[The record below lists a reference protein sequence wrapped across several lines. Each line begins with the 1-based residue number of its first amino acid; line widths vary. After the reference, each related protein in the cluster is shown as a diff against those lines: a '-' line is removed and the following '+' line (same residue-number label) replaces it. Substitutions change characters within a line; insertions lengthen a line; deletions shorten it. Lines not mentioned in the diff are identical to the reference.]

1 MIFSDAFSPLAAF
14 SMGSFLDSYHS
25 SWPFQE
31 LGKWGTM
38 DFLGSEF
45 FKDEAVV
52 ISIYLGVGQTLIWR
66 NVLKTAAVCRSEFIK
81 PRWQSI
87 GFLDPK
93 DAKVCSWSNPK
104 TPKRSV
110 FAQKKALVGLVKYI
124 IFRSIPL
131 LSPLLSHYP
140 SLPPL
145 LSPWNDYYPTIIPLV
160 SHYLSPALSPSLSYF
175 DSRSKLSAEL
185 QLADAGDTCAA
196 PFRSRRWSTWA
207 HGARAH
213 QRDGFGCYIRIYIV
227 LYLYYIIFYLFILY
241 LYSYYIIFYLY
252 YIILFIS
259 YFIYIKSYLYY
270 IIFYLY
276 YILFILNH
284 ICIIFYLYYIIFI
297 FIFYLYLYSIILYYI
312 YIYIILYLYLYYIIF
327 IFILYYIY
335 YIIFVLYYINI
346 ILILYIIFVLYYI
359 FIIILYYIY
368 IILYLYYII
377 LYYIILYNITFGTKN
392 QQGWFTQNLKSFVIG
407 TARFSCF
414 TIPKDMGQ

>member
-1 MIFSDAFSPLAAF
+1 MTID
-14 SMGSFLDSYHS
+14 
-25 SWPFQE
+25 WI
-31 LGKWGTM
+31 
-38 DFLGSEF
+38 LGS
-45 FKDEAVV
+45 
-52 ISIYLGVGQTLIWR
+52 QR
-66 NVLKTAAVCRSEFIK
+66 C
-81 PRWQSI
+81 QS
-87 GFLDPK
+87 LQLVESQN
-93 DAKVCSWSNPK
+93 A
-104 TPKRSV
+104 KRSV
-110 FAQKKALVGLVKYI
+110 FAQKKALVGLVKNI

-213 QRDGFGCYIRIYIV
+213 QRDGFGCGCYIRIYIV

-252 YIILFIS
+252 YIILFIL

-270 IIFYLY
+270 IIL
-276 YILFILNH
+276 
-284 ICIIFYLYYIIFI
+284 YLYYIIF
-297 FIFYLYLYSIILYYI
+297 ILYYI
-312 YIYIILYLYLYYIIF
+312 YIYILLYYIIF

-335 YIIFVLYYINI
+335 IYITLYLYLYYIIF
-346 ILILYIIFVLYYI
+346 
-359 FIIILYYIY
+359 

-377 LYYIILYNITFGTKN
+377 LILY
-392 QQGWFTQNLKSFVIG
+392 
-407 TARFSCF
+407 
-414 TIPKDMGQ
+414 

>member
-1 MIFSDAFSPLAAF
+1 MTID
-14 SMGSFLDSYHS
+14 
-25 SWPFQE
+25 WI
-31 LGKWGTM
+31 
-38 DFLGSEF
+38 LGS
-45 FKDEAVV
+45 
-52 ISIYLGVGQTLIWR
+52 QR
-66 NVLKTAAVCRSEFIK
+66 C
-81 PRWQSI
+81 QS
-87 GFLDPK
+87 LQLVESQN
-93 DAKVCSWSNPK
+93 A
-104 TPKRSV
+104 KRSV

-252 YIILFIS
+252 YILFVFIL

-270 IIFYLY
+270 IIFVFILY
-276 YILFILNH
+276 YI
-284 ICIIFYLYYIIFI
+284 YIIL
-297 FIFYLYLYSIILYYI
+297 YLYLYSIILYYI

-359 FIIILYYIY
+359 FIILYYIYIILYLYCILYYIY
-368 IILYLYYII
+368 IILYIILYYII
-377 LYYIILYNITFGTKN
+377 LYYIILYTFGTKN
-392 QQGWFTQNLKSFVIG
+392 QQGWFTQNLKSSVIG
-407 TARFSCF
+407 TARFHASPSQKTWVNNSCSRWRVWF
-414 TIPKDMGQ
+414 SPSSWAFWRWLVSSSPWSIALWRKTGSTLPSGAMVRVPRRWAAVLLTAAPAHPSSSLSGNEERFRNVSDAEW